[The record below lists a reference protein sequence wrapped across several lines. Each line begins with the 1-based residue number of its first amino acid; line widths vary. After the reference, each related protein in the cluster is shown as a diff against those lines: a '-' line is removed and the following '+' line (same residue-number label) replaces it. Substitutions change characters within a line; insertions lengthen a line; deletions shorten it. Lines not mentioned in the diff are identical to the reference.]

1 MNRTLIIAVLIAVLA
16 GGYYFY
22 SQGNSAGDMMD
33 AASDAASGAA
43 DTVADTAAGAAD
55 AVADTAAGAADAVAD
70 TAAGAAD
77 AVADTAAG
85 AVDSASEAMD
95 GALFSVDG
103 YDATKVAEMIDASA
117 MDDNQKSGL
126 KAALAAAGDDPALL
140 ATILT
145 QVKGALGM

>member
-33 AASDAASGAA
+33 SASDAASGAA
-43 DTVADTAAGAAD
+43 GTVADTAAGAAD

-77 AVADTAAG
+77 TA
-85 AVDSASEAMD
+85 SQAMD
-95 GALFSVDG
+95 GTLFSVEG
-103 YDATKVAEMIDASA
+103 YNAVKVADMIDASA
-117 MDDNQKSGL
+117 LDENQKSSL
-126 KAALAAAGDDPALL
+126 KTALMAAGDDPALL
-140 ATILT
+140 ANILT
-145 QVKGALGM
+145 QVKEALGM